1 MNPAED
7 PVPCRAGP
15 GGSGGLSGVGADGSD
30 VSAQGRVMMVSKAAA
45 WGWRGAE
52 MDGGRRNVD
61 SPRGPV
67 GGLFLL
73 TLSYSQVD

>member
-1 MNPAED
+1 M
-7 PVPCRAGP
+7 
-15 GGSGGLSGVGADGSD
+15 SGVGADGSD
-30 VSAQGRVMMVSKAAA
+30 VFALGRVMMVSKA

-52 MDGGRRNVD
+52 VDGGRRNVG

-73 TLSYSQVD
+73 TLSYSRVD